1 MIHALFY
8 RIEFKRFSHDLAA
21 AAAVVQ
27 NNSKRSVQKSL
38 LCFVTSNL
46 YA

>member
-21 AAAVVQ
+21 AAQ
-27 NNSKRSVQKSL
+27 KNSKEASKKVVMF
-38 LCFVTSNL
+38 CDF
-46 YA
+46 

>member
-21 AAAVVQ
+21 AVVVQ
-27 NNSKRSVQKSL
+27 KNSIEASKKM
-38 LCFVTSNL
+38 LCFVTFNFI
-46 YA
+46 YI